1 VVLDEAGNPVSHDV
15 AHFDMHKPLED
26 RVNKLEQTTTHT
38 ATASPAGG
46 WLDRV
51 SANLDALLEDEDAP
65 QSPSPAPTDNGQR
78 S

>member
-1 VVLDEAGNPVSHDV
+1 VLDEQGNPVSHDV

-26 RVNKLEQTTTHT
+26 RVNKLEQTTQ
-38 ATASPAGG
+38 AVPANSSPAGG

-51 SANLDALLEDEDAP
+51 SHNLDALLEDEDAP
-65 QSPSPAPTDNGQR
+65 QSASPAPPDNGQR